1 LVSWPKVMRP
11 KELGGLGIS
20 DLKILNWAL
29 RLRWLWLSKIEPN
42 KPWAYFPMQVNVRLH
57 AFFSMAVTSEVGD
70 GTNTLFWKDK
80 WLSSQSISDLA
91 PLIASMIPKRISNR
105 RRVAE
110 ALTDWT
116 WVNDIHGTVM
126 VQIILEFLNL
136 CSLLAVV
143 SLQPRVPNKHSWRLS
158 NSGVY
163 SAKSAYMGLLQ
174 GDIAF
179 NPWERIWKTW
189 APNKCRF
196 FLWLVAHNR
205 CWIADRLERR
215 NLPHPDKCPLC
226 DQEEETIQHLL
237 IRCVFARQFWF
248 ALLQWCG
255 LIGITPEQAESSLD
269 EWWSRVGSR
278 VSRTLK
284 EGLITLLILGA
295 WTIWRHRNDCVFN
308 GSSPRVS
315 TALAMAMEEARGWC
329 MAGAKGLSLLFSGG
343 SGLG

>member
-1 LVSWPKVMRP
+1 
-11 KELGGLGIS
+11 
-20 DLKILNWAL
+20 
-29 RLRWLWLSKIEPN
+29 
-42 KPWAYFPMQVNVRLH
+42 MQVNVMLH
-57 AFFSMAVTSEVGD
+57 AFFSMGVTSEAGD

-91 PLIASMIPKRISNR
+91 PLIANMIPKRISNR

-136 CSLLAVV
+136 CSLLARVL
-143 SLQPRVPNKHSWRLS
+143 LQPEVPNKHSWRLS
-158 NSGVY
+158 NSDVY

-174 GDIAF
+174 GAITFDL
-179 NPWERIWKTW
+179 WERIWKTW
-189 APNKCRF
+189 HQTNAVF
-196 FLWLVAHNR
+196 FLWQVAHNC
-205 CWIADRLERR
+205 CWIADRLEHH

-226 DQEEETIQHLL
+226 DQEETIQHLL
-237 IRCVFARQFWF
+237 IRCVSAHQFWF
-248 ALLQWCG
+248 ALLQRCG
-255 LIGITPEQAESSLD
+255 LIRIAPEQAESSLD

-284 EGLITLLILGA
+284 EGLNTLLILGA
-295 WTIWRHRNDCVFN
+295 WTIWRHQNDYVFN
-308 GSSPRVS
+308 GSSPMVS
-315 TALAMAMEEARGWC
+315 TALAIAMEEARSWC

-343 SGLG
+343 SGLS